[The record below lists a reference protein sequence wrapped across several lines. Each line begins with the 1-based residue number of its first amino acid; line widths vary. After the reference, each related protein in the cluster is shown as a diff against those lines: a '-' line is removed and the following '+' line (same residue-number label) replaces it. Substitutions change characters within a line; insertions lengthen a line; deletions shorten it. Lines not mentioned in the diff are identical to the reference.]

1 MYIRIYI
8 HEYTYIYIYMYIC
21 MYVYTYICMYVY
33 MHAYTHRLTYD
44 SCNSC
49 TSNAARAHRHSSRG
63 GSQLCGGGAPAS
75 CTRSRTRRNRAPAS
89 TSRGAYANVI
99 STADAATTDRQT
111 DRHTHTHTS
120 EGASRRHRRR
130 VGGEGGW
137 WWWWGGGPLGMGEA
151 RVACDEVWH
160 NLVPILLQAGE

>member
-1 MYIRIYI
+1 MYVCMYVCIFMYVCTCMYVCTYVCT
-8 HEYTYIYIYMYIC
+8 YTYIH
-21 MYVYTYICMYVY
+21 T
-33 MHAYTHRLTYD
+33 YTHRLTCY
-44 SCNSC
+44 SCNSF
-49 TSNAARAHRHSSRG
+49 TSNAARAHKPSSRG
-63 GSQLCGGGAPAS
+63 GTQLCGGGAPAS
-75 CTRSRTRRNRAPAS
+75 CTRSRTRRNRATAS
-89 TSRGAYANVI
+89 ISRDAYANVI

-137 WWWWGGGPLGMGEA
+137 WWWWGGGQLGMGEA